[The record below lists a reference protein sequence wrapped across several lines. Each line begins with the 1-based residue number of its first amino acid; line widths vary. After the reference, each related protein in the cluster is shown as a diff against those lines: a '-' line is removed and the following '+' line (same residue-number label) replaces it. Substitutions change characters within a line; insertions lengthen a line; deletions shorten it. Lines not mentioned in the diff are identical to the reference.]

1 MIADQ
6 PNRSAMNKVSGTV
19 YLVGAGPGD
28 PGLLTLRAAELLQAA
43 DVVVH
48 DNLIGDAILA
58 MIPVSTR
65 RIYVGK
71 HEGSHLM
78 SQDKINNLLVE
89 LSRKYSC
96 VVRLKGGNPFIF
108 GRGGEEAEV
117 LVRHGVT
124 FEVVP
129 GISSGMA
136 VPTYAGIPL
145 THRNH
150 ASSFGFITGHEAPD
164 KFYANVNWKN
174 VAALDTLVVYM
185 GLRRI
190 AGIAEQLM
198 RHGKAAG
205 TPVAVI
211 HAGTLP
217 EQCELYGRL
226 DDIAAKVERHGLK
239 PPAIIVIGSVV
250 DLHERLQWFAPQ
262 ELGRGKDIIL
272 LAHGSTADAASD
284 GIRDMAVRLN
294 AGKSPYRFH
303 CAFLEREE
311 PNLETMVE
319 QLCQQGGA
327 DICVV
332 PLFLSLGGHVQ
343 KDIPMRLDTLRQRF
357 PDREIDVTDVLGCG
371 PWTDAAVLSRIRY
384 TERAGS

>member
-1 MIADQ
+1 MDNA
-6 PNRSAMNKVSGTV
+6 SGTV

-48 DNLIGDAILA
+48 DNLISDELLA
-58 MIPVSTR
+58 MIPPSTR

-71 HEGSHLM
+71 HEGSHTM
-78 SQDKINNLLVE
+78 SQDKISDLLVE
-89 LSRKYSC
+89 LSHGYAC

-117 LVRHGVT
+117 LASHGVA

-129 GISSGMA
+129 GISSGLA

-145 THRNH
+145 THRDH

-164 KFYANVNWKN
+164 KFYTSVDWRS
-174 VAALDTLVVYM
+174 VAALDTLVIYM

-198 RHGKAAG
+198 GHGKAAD

-211 HAGTLP
+211 RAGTMP
-217 EQCELYGRL
+217 DQAELYGRL
-226 DDIAAKVERHGLK
+226 DDIAAKVESHGLK
-239 PPAIIVIGSVV
+239 PPAIIVVGSVV
-250 DLHERLQWFAPQ
+250 GLHEKLHWFTPQ
-262 ELGRGKDIIL
+262 QKGHRQDVIL
-272 LAHGSTADAASD
+272 LAHGSSAPDASAS
-284 GIRDMAVRLN
+284 IRDMASRLS
-294 AGKSPYRFH
+294 ASKAAYRFH

-311 PNLETMVE
+311 PNLEAMVE
-319 QLCQQGGA
+319 QLCQQGCA
-327 DICVV
+327 DIRVV
-332 PLFLSLGGHVQ
+332 PLFLSQGGHVQ
-343 KDIPMRLDTLRQRF
+343 KDIPTRLGALRTRF
-357 PDREIDVTDVLGCG
+357 PACEIYMTDVLGCG
-371 PWTDAAVLSRIRY
+371 PWMDAAVLSRLRH
-384 TERAGS
+384 TSTAKT